1 MTLQGERVEPR
12 GGMDGGYWDPSTSRL
27 AAVKTRDDNR
37 AKLVELEAEQKEI
50 NQTTTEIEQS
60 VTKILGEIRILEEQ
74 HSDLKILQN
83 DCRSKIK
90 TLMMSVK
97 DAERAIQRQSGDLK
111 AMRDR
116 HGDLDAEIRTMQEE
130 LGTELQDELS
140 DQDLAKLKQLKQD
153 IAQLNQKVCA
163 CMLRRLGS
171 IGHNTAPSCFV
182 VRRVITPKQLSK
194 PFHHLT

>member
-27 AAVKTRDDNR
+27 VKTRDENQ

-50 NQTTTEIEQS
+50 NQTTAEIEQS

-97 DAERAIQRQSGDLK
+97 DAERAIQRQ
-111 AMRDR
+111 
-116 HGDLDAEIRTMQEE
+116 I
-130 LGTELQDELS
+130 
-140 DQDLAKLKQLKQD
+140 
-153 IAQLNQKVCA
+153 
-163 CMLRRLGS
+163 
-171 IGHNTAPSCFV
+171 
-182 VRRVITPKQLSK
+182 
-194 PFHHLT
+194 